1 MIIKREK
8 EYRQLNEAYEAKE
21 NRLVILSGRLGVGK
35 STLARQFAQDKQGYY
50 YQAVECAAGKQKQL
64 LNQCWDRLYE
74 EDRSEVMRS
83 AISRIQQTVSRN
95 TYLGIFSEMCHRRTG
110 RTLIVIEDINHIVRN
125 DPDFYRELVTLL
137 EQEQDLMVLLTI
149 STLNWRELEAEVE
162 PRSLVGQITD
172 RIVLEPF
179 RFLEMVKYFQGL
191 SMVDVIQIYALLGG
205 VPGYLKYWDVS
216 RSVQQNVIDLL
227 IDEDGPLRDEA
238 ERYLHS
244 ELRELSLYNT
254 VLGSMQEGV
263 VRLNDIH
270 ERTGFGRAKISVYM
284 KNLKQ
289 IGVVD
294 KCKTFPLRCQDREK
308 KGMYEITDA
317 LVHFWAHFILPNQT
331 LLNILPADQFYEQV
345 VEKDL
350 EAYTEVYFERMCV
363 RYLGLMKEY
372 KNAAPLSGR
381 HGAWYGDKG
390 KIPMIIEDKEEHLL
404 LMYAK
409 WSREPFTRKDLE
421 RKLRYLVSSDVN
433 PDQYYIFSKSGF
445 DTELIQKAQRVKN
458 MHLVDFSNIKFAK

>member
-172 RIVLEPF
+172 RIVL
-179 RFLEMVKYFQGL
+179 
-191 SMVDVIQIYALLGG
+191 
-205 VPGYLKYWDVS
+205 
-216 RSVQQNVIDLL
+216 
-227 IDEDGPLRDEA
+227 
-238 ERYLHS
+238 
-244 ELRELSLYNT
+244 
-254 VLGSMQEGV
+254 
-263 VRLNDIH
+263 
-270 ERTGFGRAKISVYM
+270 
-284 KNLKQ
+284 
-289 IGVVD
+289 
-294 KCKTFPLRCQDREK
+294 
-308 KGMYEITDA
+308 
-317 LVHFWAHFILPNQT
+317 
-331 LLNILPADQFYEQV
+331 
-345 VEKDL
+345 
-350 EAYTEVYFERMCV
+350 
-363 RYLGLMKEY
+363 
-372 KNAAPLSGR
+372 
-381 HGAWYGDKG
+381 
-390 KIPMIIEDKEEHLL
+390 
-404 LMYAK
+404 
-409 WSREPFTRKDLE
+409 
-421 RKLRYLVSSDVN
+421 
-433 PDQYYIFSKSGF
+433 
-445 DTELIQKAQRVKN
+445 
-458 MHLVDFSNIKFAK
+458 